1 MDEIKNYVMGH
12 YRAAYFGC
20 LDWCH
25 DEIGIMYE
33 DYYNDRRAYGKMLM
47 DMGYTIT
54 DLLNLDTQLA
64 DEYAKE
70 HTYRF

>member
-1 MDEIKNYVMGH
+1 
-12 YRAAYFGC
+12 
-20 LDWCH
+20 
-25 DEIGIMYE
+25 MYE
-33 DYYNDRRAYGKMLM
+33 DYYNDRRAYGKMLT

-70 HTYRF
+70 HA